1 MEQNDNRII
10 VVDDEPG
17 MREFLEIML
26 RKDGYT
32 VDTAADGPEALDKV
46 DENLYD
52 LAIVDIQMPVLNG
65 IEVLKK
71 INEKSSETTVIMI
84 TAYASHETAIEA
96 MKLGAYDYITKPFK
110 IDEIKLVI
118 KKALEKKKLERENTR
133 LRKELETQYG
143 FGNIIGRSPSI
154 VKVFEL
160 IKRVAEL
167 NVNVLITGESGT
179 GKELVARAIHYSGS
193 RHDNPF
199 VPVNCGAIPEQ
210 LMESELFGYIKG
222 AFTGASRDKKGL
234 FEEANNGTIFL
245 DEIGDLPL
253 HLQVKLL
260 RVIEEKKIRPLGSTE
275 SASVDIR
282 IIAATNKKVEEEV
295 SNGKFREDLF
305 YRLNVIKIVLPPLRE
320 RRIDVSPLAIHFIN
334 KYSREMEKDIR
345 GISPKALEVLENYHY
360 PGNVRELENIIA
372 RCVAL
377 ESSNVI
383 RQETLP
389 QLVAGR
395 DYLDLDTSFSSN
407 SNLDVLLGDVE
418 KKMIEK
424 ALRTTNGNK
433 TEAAR
438 LLGIT
443 LRSFRYRLAKHELDD
458 GGGGE
463 EDEEL
468 IEEAREL

>member
-1 MEQNDNRII
+1 MGENGNRII

-26 RKDGYT
+26 QKDGYAI
-32 VDTAADGPEALDKV
+32 DTAADGAEAIDKIE
-46 DENLYD
+46 ENLFD

-71 INEKSSETTVIMI
+71 INEKSPDTTVIMI

-118 KKALEKKKLERENTR
+118 KKALDKKKLERENTR

-167 NVNVLITGESGT
+167 NVNVLIAGESGT
-179 GKELVARAIHYSGS
+179 GKELVARAVHYSGS
-193 RHDNPF
+193 RRDNPF

-210 LMESELFGYIKG
+210 LMESELFGYKKG
-222 AFTGASRDKKGL
+222 AFTGAVRDKIGL
-234 FEEANNGTIFL
+234 FEEANSGTIFL

-260 RVIEEKKIRPLGSTE
+260 RIIEDKMIRPLGSTE
-275 SASVDIR
+275 PVSIDVR
-282 IIAATNKKVEEEV
+282 IIAATNKKLEEEV
-295 SNGKFREDLF
+295 AAGTFREDLF
-305 YRLNVIKIVLPPLRE
+305 YRLNVIKITLPPLRE

-334 KYSREMEKDIR
+334 KYSKEMGKDVR
-345 GISPKALEVLENYHY
+345 GISPKALEILENYHY

-389 QLVAGR
+389 QLVTGR
-395 DYLDLDTSFSSN
+395 DYLDLDTSFSS
-407 SNLDVLLGDVE
+407 SSSLDTLLGNVE

-424 ALRTTNGNK
+424 ALGNTNGNK
-433 TEAAR
+433 TEAAK

-443 LRSFRYRLAKHELDD
+443 LRSLRYRLAKHRMEDET
-458 GGGGE
+458 GE
-463 EDEEL
+463 EEDIL
-468 IEEAREL
+468 EEANEL

>member
-1 MEQNDNRII
+1 MGHNDSNILI
-10 VVDDEPG
+10 VDDEPG

-26 RKDGYT
+26 QKDGYS
-32 VDTAADGPEALDKV
+32 VDTAADGSEAIDKI
-46 DENLYD
+46 EESLFD

-71 INEKSSETTVIMI
+71 FNEKSPDTTVIMI

-160 IKRVAEL
+160 IKRVSEL
-167 NVNVLITGESGT
+167 NVSVLITGESGT
-179 GKELVARAIHYSGS
+179 GKELVAKAIHYSGS
-193 RHDNPF
+193 RHEKPF
-199 VPVNCGAIPEQ
+199 VPVNCGAIPES
-210 LMESELFGYIKG
+210 LMESELFGYKKG
-222 AFTGASRDKKGL
+222 AFTGAVRDKRGL
-234 FEEANNGTIFL
+234 FEEAHGGTIFL

-260 RVIEEKKIRPLGSTE
+260 RVLEEKKIRPLGGTE
-275 SASVDIR
+275 AVNIDVR
-282 IIAATNKKVEEEV
+282 VIAATNKKLEDEV
-295 SNGKFREDLF
+295 TSGRFREDLF

-320 RRIDVSPLAIHFIN
+320 RKIDVSPLAIHFIN
-334 KYSREMEKDIR
+334 KYSVDMEKDIR
-345 GISPKALEVLENYHY
+345 GISPKALEILENYHY

-389 QLVAGR
+389 QLVTGR
-395 DYLDLDTSFSSN
+395 DYLDLDTSFASN
-407 SNLDVLLGDVE
+407 SSLDTLLGDVE

-443 LRSFRYRLAKHELDD
+443 LRSLRYRLTKHELDD
-458 GGGGE
+458 GNGE
-463 EDEEL
+463 DLDDMDEAGEL
-468 IEEAREL
+468 